1 MKQFFIAIQCS
12 LLLLFTTTASSS
24 QSPQD
29 LVRDTSTRI
38 LAILNEEK
46 VVIQQNPDM
55 LHDII
60 AENVLP
66 HFDFER
72 MARWTLGKYW
82 RDTNR
87 LQRDRF
93 MEEFRT
99 LLIRSY
105 GNVLVE
111 YANAEIVYLP
121 YKADEN
127 KKRAKVHT
135 ELSESNENAIK
146 ISYSLHRTSHG
157 WKVYDVAVE
166 GISLVTNY
174 RNSFIRMISQDGID
188 QLISQLAIKNKGSDH
203 QTGPG

>member
-1 MKQFFIAIQCS
+1 MRNYIFALQCS

-24 QSPQD
+24 QSPLD

-38 LAILNEEK
+38 LAILNEDK
-46 VVIQQNPDM
+46 LAIQQNPDM
-55 LHDII
+55 LHNII

-72 MARWTLGKYW
+72 MGRWTLGKYW
-82 RDTNR
+82 RDTSQR
-87 LQRDRF
+87 QRDRF

-111 YANAEIVYLP
+111 YANTEIVYLP
-121 YKADEN
+121 FRADEN
-127 KKRAKVHT
+127 EKRAKVHT
-135 ELSESNENAIK
+135 ELSKSNENAIR
-146 ISYSLHRTSHG
+146 ISYSLHRTSLG

-174 RNSFIRMISQDGID
+174 RNSFIRKVSQDGID
-188 QLISQLAIKNKGSDH
+188 QLISQLATKNNNDD
-203 QTGPG
+203 TT